1 MSLIDLRFK
10 NTDEH
15 GRIKVL
21 KAGKSDMKIVELNK
35 NEYEGYE
42 LEYQYFTRAYYDIS
56 IKKKQDIQ
64 IKIKRKKFRR
74 KTEKGFKSKLFESYI
89 ERPQVFAVFDKRKII
104 GVIEGSLE
112 TWNNRYRIWNILV
125 EKRYRDQGIGQ
136 ALYRHIE
143 AEAIKLSAR
152 AIVLEVQSCNDPAIG
167 FYMKQGLHFIGLN
180 TMEYSNDDIQKKE
193 VRLEMG
199 KRL

>member
-1 MSLIDLRFK
+1 
-10 NTDEH
+10 
-15 GRIKVL
+15 
-21 KAGKSDMKIVELNK
+21 MKIVELSRS
-35 NEYEGYE
+35 EYQGYE
-42 LEYQYFTRAYYDIS
+42 LDYKYVTKAYYDVS
-56 IKKKQDIQ
+56 IKKKNDIKIQ
-64 IKIKRKKFRR
+64 IKRKKLRR
-74 KTEKGFKSKLFESYI
+74 KTEKGFQSKLFESYI
-89 ERPQVFAVFDKRKII
+89 ENPQVFAVFDKRKIV

-112 TWNNRYRIWNILV
+112 SWNNRYRIWNILV

-136 ALYRHIE
+136 ALYKHIE
-143 AEAIKLSAR
+143 QEAIKLNAR

-180 TMEYSNDDIQKKE
+180 TIEYSNEDVQKKE